1 MKVLIFTS
9 SGGTAHDSAAY
20 AIKAWMHRWDPDGE
34 VLVEHVLERSG
45 WLMRGS
51 VNLYNWI
58 QRCAPWLH
66 QIYWRLV
73 EFEDVVKPGTLI
85 AGRSYVIQLL
95 KKIQPDLLISTHPHT
110 NRGHFELAR
119 RVCPGLRCIICCT
132 ELDGGFGFS
141 RNWLTK
147 RAEALWT
154 LTPEVSS
161 YMREQGYRSV
171 PAPALGPLF
180 DPAFTDELALP
191 EQPANPDQLPLLVLG
206 AGANGANNHI
216 QLLEALIPLAGR
228 LRVVALCGR
237 RASALSQI
245 QQWAKKHPQLSLNC
259 LGFQGPAAM
268 ADLYKQAWAMLSRPG
283 ARTATEA
290 LAAGSVLIF
299 YGFGMTMPQE
309 LLARRYFQARQ
320 IDCCIRK
327 PQDLAEVCLRW
338 LDQPEQYNQLKSR
351 VMRHQLF
358 SDRES
363 IRTLMFHGPNAVS

>member
-1 MKVLIFTS
+1 MRVLIFTS
-9 SGGTAHDSAAY
+9 SSGTAHDAAAY

-34 VLVEHVLERSG
+34 VLVEHVLENSG
-45 WLMRGS
+45 WLMRG
-51 VNLYNWI
+51 NIAFYNWI
-58 QRCAPWLH
+58 QCQAPWIH
-66 QIYWRLV
+66 QIYWRVL
-73 EFEDVVKPGTLI
+73 EFEDVLKPGTLI

-95 KKIQPDLLISTHPHT
+95 RKIQPDLLISTHPHT

-147 RAEALWT
+147 RAEVLWT
-154 LTPEVSS
+154 LTTEVSS

-171 PAPALGPLF
+171 PAQALGPLF
-180 DPAFTDELALP
+180 DPAFADELARP
-191 EQPANPDQLPLLVLG
+191 EQPANADQLPLLVLG

-216 QLLEALIPLAGR
+216 QLLEALIPFVGR

-268 ADLYKQAWAMLSRPG
+268 ADLYKQAWAMVTRPG